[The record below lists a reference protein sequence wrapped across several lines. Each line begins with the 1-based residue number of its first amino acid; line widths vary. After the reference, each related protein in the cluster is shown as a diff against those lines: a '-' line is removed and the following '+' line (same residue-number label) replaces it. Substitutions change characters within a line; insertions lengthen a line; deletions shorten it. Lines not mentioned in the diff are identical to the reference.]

1 MATGPNQIL
10 IKRSDVSG
18 VVPSGLSLGEP
29 AINVSDGILYF
40 SQQTEGNPTTDY
52 WEFKGFTNEGYV
64 QSVNGATGA
73 VKAASSVGISNGGGF
88 SDISGIAFSSSV
100 PGITVSITQH
110 GDTAAVSIE
119 SDVRATQGAA
129 RYSFGTTTGAL
140 NAVNADSNGE
150 FLFNTDTNKISIHK
164 FDVSGADN
172 RDRLSSAFGA
182 SAGQIEFVV
191 DGSGSNDVNILY
203 YSGANLNYDG
213 TNFDADIYNTFPT
226 DITGANGKQVL
237 LTFMPSE
244 LIVTARSHF
253 SGPDGVTF
261 GTVVTSFNGETGD
274 VLTSDDILHVAGL
287 STGSGGISIGGV
299 IEAHSGMTVTGPTT
313 FVNGITLSGNMTV
326 HDTFE
331 IVNDD
336 GNALFDI
343 SAGRNVIIGDVDDVG
358 SSNTIL
364 IRDSHD
370 LIQCETSSFNINA
383 DVVKI
388 GKDLQHFSD
397 ANTKL
402 EFPANDQI
410 TFMAGGITFAS
421 SGAGGTLCFDT
432 PVGISSAGATFS
444 NIVNLHSTGVK
455 FSDGTSQT
463 TAASGSGGGGG
474 VTFDFVAG
482 VVVDG
487 AGSVVTTGSK
497 GYRRIP
503 SGCTL
508 TNVFSIGDTGG
519 TCEFHIMRSSGGDIG
534 GTTVGIAGVSGGGI
548 TSEFTNVAG
557 FSTNYAAG
565 DLLEFVVI
573 GTPAKITRASVTMTF
588 EKDI

>member
-64 QSVNGATGA
+64 QSVNGVTGA
-73 VKAASSVGISNGGGF
+73 IKAASSVGISNGGGF

-119 SDVRATQGAA
+119 SDVAATQGAA

-140 NAVNADSNGE
+140 NSVNADSNGE
-150 FLFNTDTNKISIHK
+150 FLFNTDTNRISIHK

-191 DGSGSNDVNILY
+191 DDSGSNDVNILY

-213 TNFDADIYNTFPT
+213 TNFDAEIYNTFPD
-226 DITGANGKQVL
+226 DITAANGKQVL

-358 SSNTIL
+358 SSNTI
-364 IRDSHD
+364 
-370 LIQCETSSFNINA
+370 
-383 DVVKI
+383 
-388 GKDLQHFSD
+388 
-397 ANTKL
+397 
-402 EFPANDQI
+402 EFPSNDQI

-463 TAASGSGGGGG
+463 TAASGSGGGG